1 MKKFYKIC
9 GVIIFIGIILLVAG
23 KINHGNK
30 SISDVHSGFFT
41 SINNG
46 SHRKK
51 ESEYHYQTI
60 NTASFTK
67 VKFSAFQSDVRVT
80 LGKKYQVKIS
90 GSNIK
95 NIAAKVKNK
104 ELFITDQNDPSADD
118 CDIVITVPQINSVKK
133 ISGSSSDGDILL
145 NDLNIPQIDLKQD
158 TGDLVLKEINTRN
171 AQLFLDSGDLK
182 ISNSKFK
189 INAALQD
196 GDAKISDSEIIGN
209 SYFKMQD
216 GDFNMTSL
224 QEISSDFYVNSDS
237 KISYKG
243 RTKSLHYTHID
254 SSLPKLKVVCREGD
268 INIA

>member
-1 MKKFYKIC
+1 M
-9 GVIIFIGIILLVAG
+9 
-23 KINHGNK
+23 
-30 SISDVHSGFFT
+30 
-41 SINNG
+41 
-46 SHRKK
+46 
-51 ESEYHYQTI
+51 
-60 NTASFTK
+60 
-67 VKFSAFQSDVRVT
+67 
-80 LGKKYQVKIS
+80 
-90 GSNIK
+90 
-95 NIAAKVKNK
+95 
-104 ELFITDQNDPSADD
+104 
-118 CDIVITVPQINSVKK
+118 ITVPQINSVKE
-133 ISGSSSDGDILL
+133 ISGASSDGDILL